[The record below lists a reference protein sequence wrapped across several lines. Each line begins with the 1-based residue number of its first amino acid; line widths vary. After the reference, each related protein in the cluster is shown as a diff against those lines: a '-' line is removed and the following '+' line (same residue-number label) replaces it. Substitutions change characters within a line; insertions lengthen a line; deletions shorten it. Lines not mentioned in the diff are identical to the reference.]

1 MNANRTVVA
10 LLVFAGCCVDLGT
23 SLGDAPNEA
32 PATQHLDEA
41 NVSTGGA
48 TATALNELVFIALTS
63 NPALREASAKVSVA
77 QGNAIQVGLP
87 PNPMVFA
94 SSPQWA
100 GSVSQYNVVFGQD
113 FVTAGKLGLNRAVA
127 LRGVEQ
133 AQIDFSRTRYEVMT
147 NVRRQFYATAVAQRR
162 RDALRQL
169 VEATE
174 RSDEVGK
181 KLLAAGLTNIADSM
195 SLTIDLEKARAALE
209 SQSAELN
216 AARKRL
222 AASIG
227 SPEMTIGELDF
238 DLEAKLPEFE
248 YEALRLGVID
258 RNALAATAAVDV
270 RKTQLQLRRAE
281 VEPIPN
287 FNVQGGY
294 QYGVREP
301 LHDQGYAQFT
311 TSLPIWDR
319 NQGGIRAAR
328 ADSARAVAAVER
340 VENELSQQTAA
351 ALGEYRTA
359 SERTSAYV
367 RQILPKARDVHRS
380 NVLLYD
386 KGQNDVLRL
395 LQSQRTL
402 IDSDLGYLDAQ
413 RSRWN
418 AAVTL
423 AGLLQLEQFP

>member
-23 SLGDAPNEA
+23 SLGDAPSEA
-32 PATQHLDEA
+32 PATQHLRDT
-41 NVSTGGA
+41 SGSPSGTTG
-48 TATALNELVFIALTS
+48 TTLNELVFSALTS

-87 PNPMVFA
+87 PNPMVFT

-258 RNALAATAAVDV
+258 RNALAATAAIDV

-340 VENELSQQTAA
+340 VENDLSQQTAA

-413 RSRWN
+413 WSRWN